1 MLDILL
7 LSLSVGKFRSGQT
20 RRGSL
25 SGSWLQ
31 PGGLRPTVESG
42 KNWRSSSCPAGHS
55 ACWNF
60 GSPADALRHHRPGVK
75 IFRNQAEFSA
85 RRRMDG

>member
-1 MLDILL
+1 
-7 LSLSVGKFRSGQT
+7 
-20 RRGSL
+20 
-25 SGSWLQ
+25 
-31 PGGLRPTVESG
+31 VESG